1 MCYNANDELHHH
13 FLRRGESMAK
23 QATEKKKRSAIGRPL
38 IDTERRTHVGQIIR
52 KYRRA
57 AGMDQATLAAKLG
70 YTKTAIGNWELGLSR
85 PDVDNVPKLCK
96 ELNIPVTELLGMD
109 QEAALPLED
118 KSLLEMYHGLDKFNR
133 HTIRQIMDR
142 LLFQQDSKEKERL
155 RHSYMSLCLYEEAAA
170 AGIGAPM
177 QDYVEN
183 KTVYVLGKNV
193 PHGTNGI
200 IHVNGQSMEPTFSD
214 GSYVYIDSTA
224 EVQPGQIGIFIVNGE
239 SFIKEYQPDGLYSHN
254 TRYKP
259 ITITEGSDI
268 RCCGKVTGLVVQGD
282 IATGALAEK
291 IEAVFEEN

>member
-1 MCYNANDELHHH
+1 
-13 FLRRGESMAK
+13 MAK
-23 QATEKKKRSAIGRPL
+23 QATEKKNRSAIGRPTV
-38 IDTERRTHVGQIIR
+38 DAERRAHVGQVIR
-52 KYRRA
+52 KYRTA
-57 AGMDQATLAAKLG
+57 AGMDQASLAAKLG

-85 PDVDNVPKLCK
+85 PDVDNIPKLCK

-109 QEAALPLED
+109 QEAALPLDD
-118 KSLLEMYHGLDKFNR
+118 KNLLEMYHGLDKYNR

-142 LLFQQDSKEKERL
+142 LLFQQDSKERERL
-155 RHSYMSLCLYEEAAA
+155 RHSYISLCLYEEAAA

-183 KTVYVLGKNV
+183 RTIYVLEKNV

-200 IHVNGQSMEPTFSD
+200 IHVNGRSMEPTFSD

-254 TRYKP
+254 ARYKP
-259 ITITEGSDI
+259 ITITEDSDV
-268 RCCGKVTGLVVQGD
+268 RCCGRVTGPVDEGD
-282 IATGALAEK
+282 VATGSLAEK
-291 IEAVFEEN
+291 IEAAFEEED